1 MKSLESGLYA
11 SLYCGFLFLIM
22 LNGCGV
28 RELSE
33 DFDKDE
39 IKKQVEVVIE
49 LINNRIPGFS
59 KCVMYK

>member
-1 MKSLESGLYA
+1 MPVYD
-11 SLYCGFLFLIM
+11 CGFLFLIM

-49 LINNRIPGFS
+49 LINNRDSQGFS
-59 KCVMYK
+59 NV

>member
-1 MKSLESGLYA
+1 MKKSGIRPLCQFMIA
-11 SLYCGFLFLIM
+11 VFLFLIM

-39 IKKQVEVVIE
+39 IKKTGGSGYR
-49 LINNRIPGFS
+49 IN
-59 KCVMYK
+59 